1 MCHQTNYAF
10 SILFE
15 SLSKFAETGLS
26 WRFTFSLKFH
36 RFFCFLYVIHYWFLY
51 LWFPIRDCLNP
62 IFHVLLL
69 NCRKNLLTF
78 LILCILP
85 LSVNVSFMIW
95 SMKYLQVQGVGDDVS
110 VCVLNLLPSISTLPC
125 LLVINLAIMEI

>member
-1 MCHQTNYAF
+1 MSPNELCIQHFVWEFIEIRWDRTIMTFYFFSKISQVFLLPLCH
-10 SILFE
+10 IL
-15 SLSKFAETGLS
+15 L
-26 WRFTFSLKFH
+26 
-36 RFFCFLYVIHYWFLY
+36 I
-51 LWFPIRDCLNP
+51 P
-62 IFHVLLL
+62 IFVIPCKRLSQSNISRTSVELQ
-69 NCRKNLLTF
+69 KKTSTF
-78 LILCILP
+78 LILCILS

>member
-1 MCHQTNYAF
+1 MSPNELCIQHFVWEFIEIRWDRTIMTFYFFSKISQVFLLPLCHTLL
-10 SILFE
+10 I
-15 SLSKFAETGLS
+15 
-26 WRFTFSLKFH
+26 
-36 RFFCFLYVIHYWFLY
+36 
-51 LWFPIRDCLNP
+51 P
-62 IFHVLLL
+62 IFVIPYKRLSQSNISRTSVELQ
-69 NCRKNLLTF
+69 KKTSTF
-78 LILCILP
+78 LILCILS